1 MLEVLKFILKCL
13 AQILNM
19 LFEIDLGFASL
30 GTLMCIIF
38 IFLPLVL
45 LLVNILKYKLKGD
58 WYEYIFTL

>member
-1 MLEVLKFILKCL
+1 MLEVLKFILKCF

-45 LLVNILKYKLKGD
+45 LFINILKYKMKGD
-58 WYEYIFTL
+58 